1 MARKLVK
8 ESASANDAMME
19 IATREGPMET
29 FDLRDT
35 IIPFSL
41 LQIANYFQQ
50 MKANEEIE
58 IYGNEAGIAE
68 DLKSILPASAVT
80 ICRIDSAAD
89 ERPHYRW
96 RLKKITPYH
105 PNPKGGASCLE
116 SI

>member
-1 MARKLVK
+1 MA
-8 ESASANDAMME
+8 M
-19 IATREGPMET
+19 ATREGPMET

-50 MKANEEIE
+50 MKVDEEIE
-58 IYGNEAGIAE
+58 IYGNDAGIAR

-80 ICRIDSAAD
+80 ICPVDTSAD
-89 ERPHYRW
+89 ERPRYRW

-105 PNPKGGASCLE
+105 PDTKGGASCLK

>member
-1 MARKLVK
+1 MA
-8 ESASANDAMME
+8 M
-19 IATREGPMET
+19 ATREGPMET

-41 LQIANYFQQ
+41 LQIANHFQQ
-50 MKANEEIE
+50 MKVDEEIE
-58 IYGNEAGIAE
+58 IYGNDAGIAR

-80 ICRIDSAAD
+80 ICPVDTSAD
-89 ERPHYRW
+89 ERPRYRW

-105 PNPKGGASCLE
+105 PNPKGGASCLK